1 MSSFVTSRTRSKL
14 KPSQAKL
21 AIAVPVRIARRH
33 AAGVKSASPARTPI
47 SPDGQQAILGRL
59 GGLLN
64 GFEQVDTNTAR
75 ALRKD
80 VHKYLET
87 AGIIANEQESQMPQM
102 PVDASMAQPPAP
114 ENAPMP
120 EEAMA

>member
-1 MSSFVTSRTRSKL
+1 M
-14 KPSQAKL
+14 Q
-21 AIAVPVRIARRH
+21 
-33 AAGVKSASPARTPI
+33 GTPI

-87 AGIIANEQESQMPQM
+87 AGIIANEQEAQMPQM

-120 EEAMA
+120 EEAMV